1 MKKLS
6 LIAILVLGFSFGNAM
21 AQFEGTIE
29 FTGYEVTNGE
39 KQQQDD
45 AFTLFITPESMLLQ
59 GKEGYKVGGKIQTE
73 GILIRHNEKDFVIL
87 TGENRA
93 MRITKDG
100 ITSMM
105 NMFGGDAQNDVQK
118 EMEEASSNLNIEATG
133 ESMSI
138 DGYTAEKF
146 IITDKEET
154 GKQGVAWMTKG
165 LDINW
170 GILAEPWGNSMGGVD
185 INNFPRE
192 LIFDDGYFPVKWEQ
206 YEDGALTSSWEAKIT
221 KTNLARS
228 KVQIPSDVKVMNWQ
242 QFLFESAQNQ

>member
-6 LIAILVLGFSFGNAM
+6 LIALLVFGFSFGNAV

-29 FTGYEVTNGE
+29 FTGYEMTNGE
-39 KQQQDD
+39 KQPAED

-59 GKEGYKVGGKIQTE
+59 GSEGYKMGGKIHTE
-73 GILIRHNEKDFVIL
+73 GILIRHNEKDFVVL

-93 MRITKDG
+93 MRITKEG

-105 NMFGGDAQNDVQK
+105 NMFGGDAKSDVQR
-118 EMEEASSNLNIEATG
+118 EMEEANSNMNIEATG
-133 ESMSI
+133 ESMTI
-138 DGYTAEKF
+138 GGYATEKF
-146 IITDKEET
+146 VITDKENPD
-154 GKQGVAWMTKG
+154 KQGVAWMTKG

-170 GILAEPWGNSMGGVD
+170 GILAEPWGDNMGGID
-185 INNFPRE
+185 MNNFPKE

-206 YEDGALTSSWEAKIT
+206 YENGALTSSWEATIT
-221 KTNLARS
+221 KTDLARS
-228 KVQIPSDVKVMNWQ
+228 KVQIPSNVKVLNWQ